1 MGVREAFDR
10 FAQSYDR
17 SRRQLV
23 PCFDAF
29 YGTALERLPFERDA
43 AARILDLGAGTGL
56 LSAFIAEAFPKARIE
71 LVDISEAMLAG
82 ARSRFERQSRFRF
95 RQLDYLKEP
104 LGGPYHAIVSALS
117 IHHASQAEKADLF
130 RRVLGALAPEGAFI
144 NADQVLGD
152 QDAWLREVR
161 ESGVSDED
169 LASALERMRE
179 DQPASVEE
187 QLRWLEAA
195 GFRDVDCWYRS
206 HIFAVFGGRK

>member
-43 AARILDLGAGTGL
+43 AARVLDLGAGTGL
-56 LSAFIAEAFPKARIE
+56 LAAFIAEAYPNAQID
-71 LVDISEAMLAG
+71 LVDISDAMLDG
-82 ARSRFERQSRFRF
+82 ARSRFDRQSRFRF
-95 RQLDYLKEP
+95 RRLDYLKEP
-104 LGGPYHAIVSALS
+104 LGGPYHAVVSALS
-117 IHHASQAEKADLF
+117 IHHASQAEKVDLYLG
-130 RRVLGALAPEGAFI
+130 VLGALAPGGAFI
-144 NADQVLGD
+144 NADQVIGD

-179 DQPASVEE
+179 DRPASVED

-206 HIFAVFGGRK
+206 HIFAVFGGLR